1 MTSHDVVGRMRRVLG
16 TRRIGHAGTL
26 DPMATGVLVL
36 GVNRATR
43 LLHYLVGAD
52 KTYRATI
59 RLGITTSTEDAEG
72 QVERV
77 CSPAKVSHEQLVEV
91 VSGFCGDVMQ
101 VPSAVSAIK
110 VDGKRAYARVRAG
123 EHVELAPRPVRIDRF
138 EVDQV
143 RTHQLDSG
151 DVVTDCDV
159 VIDCSSGTY
168 IRAVARDVGDEL
180 GVGGH
185 LIALRRTRVGNYD
198 LEVATPL
205 PEVEDPVAL
214 MSLGDAGSRLFPVR
228 ELSESEAGD
237 LSFGKFISRNP
248 DDPAGSKTYPVG
260 GFGSDGALIALLE
273 GDGEIFRPTV
283 VFAPA
288 GSN

>member
-16 TRRIGHAGTL
+16 TRRVGHAGTL

-36 GVNRATR
+36 GVNRGTR

-52 KTYRATI
+52 KSYQATI

-72 QVERV
+72 QVEQV
-77 CSPAKVSHEQLVEV
+77 CSPTEITREQLGDAVAR
-91 VSGFCGDVMQ
+91 FRGDVMQ

-123 EHVELAPRPVRIDRF
+123 EKVELKARPVRIDRF
-138 EVDQV
+138 DVERVH
-143 RTHQLDSG
+143 THQLHSG
-151 DVVTDCDV
+151 EVVTDCDV

-168 IRAVARDVGDEL
+168 IRALARDIGIEL

-185 LIALRRTRVGNYD
+185 LIALRRTRVGNYE
-198 LEVATPL
+198 LETATQL
-205 PEVEDPVAL
+205 PEAGEPVAL
-214 MSLGDAGSRLFPVR
+214 MSLGEAGSKLFPVR
-228 ELSESEAGD
+228 NLSLSEAKD

-248 DDPAGSKTYPVG
+248 DDAVGSKTDPVG
-260 GFGSDGALIALLE
+260 GFGPDGGLIALLE